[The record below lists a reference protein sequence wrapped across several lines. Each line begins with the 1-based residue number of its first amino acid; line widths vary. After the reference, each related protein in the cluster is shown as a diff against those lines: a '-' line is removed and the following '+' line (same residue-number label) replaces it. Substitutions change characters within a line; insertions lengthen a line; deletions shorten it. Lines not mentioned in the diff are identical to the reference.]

1 MRSKYTDHVKT
12 GDFQWKFALLRNV
25 CHSIDNEACVLFNA
39 RKLFVHIKQLNRFM
53 KTALTGYGYEWAE
66 TQTERKRL

>member
-1 MRSKYTDHVKT
+1 M
-12 GDFQWKFALLRNV
+12 FAILLTM
-25 CHSIDNEACVLFNA
+25 
-39 RKLFVHIKQLNRFM
+39 KLASFFVHIKQLNRFM